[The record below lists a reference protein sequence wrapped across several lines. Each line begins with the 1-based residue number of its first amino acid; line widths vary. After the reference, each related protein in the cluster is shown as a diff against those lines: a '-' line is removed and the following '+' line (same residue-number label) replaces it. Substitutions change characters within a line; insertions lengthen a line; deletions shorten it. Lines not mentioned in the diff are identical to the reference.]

1 MQIVDYV
8 IKHKSFMW
16 LLVAFTTIA
25 GIFSY
30 LELGRLE
37 YPNYKIKVATITT
50 LYPGATA
57 KQVETEVT
65 EKVEEEVQ
73 KMAQVDY
80 ITSLSQNGMS
90 LVYVY
95 IKSKYTGEEIPQ
107 IWDELRRKANDVK
120 SSLPPGVSD
129 IIVGDDFGDV
139 FGIYFALSGKGY
151 TIDDIKNYADTLKK
165 ELLRV
170 PQVAKID
177 YWGVPT
183 KAIYVEFNRTK
194 LSNLNIS
201 QKALFGTLA
210 SSNTITSAGAIKIDD
225 EYVRIRVTGEIDSVE
240 SIKNLYVSDSNGNLF
255 KIGDIAE
262 VKRGH
267 AEPDT
272 QIMYYNGE
280 RAIGFGISAVENG
293 NVVKMGNDVKD
304 KLEALKYS
312 MPVGM
317 QLNYINFQAKDVQ
330 ESIDNFNINFVESV
344 LIVIGVLLIFMGWRS
359 GVVIGLILIL
369 IILGTF
375 VIMYLWGIELQLIS
389 LGALIIALGMLVDN
403 AIVVVDGYLVKTS
416 RGKDPESALKEIADE
431 NQWALLGATLVAIC
445 AFMAIGLNEG
455 DMGEF
460 CKSLFY
466 VIAISLLLSWVM
478 ALTFTPLFCLA
489 MIPPEKPSDGSG
501 DVYDGKFY
509 KLFEKSLKYCLD
521 NRFVVSFLLIL
532 ALVVAVVKFEDVP
545 TSFMPNSTRK
555 QFIVDYWRSQG
566 SHIDETKKDV
576 LEISDYIRKIP
587 GVTNACSC
595 IGAGTLRFML
605 TYNGAGP
612 SGGYGQIIV
621 DVDDYLKIDGIIKNV
636 ADHIRNNYPSSD
648 SQVMKFGIGSA
659 NPFKIE
665 VRFRG
670 PDSKV
675 LRELAEKAKTILRN
689 TENALYVRD
698 DWRYPVKSV
707 QLKFSEIKGRRVGVT
722 RSDFAQAV
730 NWNLSGEVA
739 GVLRENNEQIPII
752 SRPVESERKS
762 ITELN
767 NVLVWSSSTGKS
779 YPISQVSDGVET
791 VFEDYQIYKRDR
803 MPTITVQCT
812 PAQGTADEFR
822 NMVYDQFE
830 AIELPE
836 FYSMNW
842 GGEFEASGEATE
854 KLKVMFPISVVIMF
868 LIIAA
873 LFTTLKDVW
882 AAFAVLPF
890 SFIGVTVGLLL
901 VDKSFGFM
909 AILGFLG
916 LAGMLLKNAIVL
928 IDQANLEIANG
939 KSRYQAIIM
948 SAVSRMRPVAMG
960 AGTTIL
966 GVAPLITDAFFDS
979 MAATIVFGL
988 LGGTILTLY
997 VVPLAY
1003 AILFNAKD
1011 ESEKPAEQKA

>member
-1 MQIVDYV
+1 
-8 IKHKSFMW
+8 MW
-16 LLVAFTTIA
+16 LLVAVTAIA
-25 GIFSY
+25 GVFCY

-37 YPNYKIKVATITT
+37 YPNFKIKTATITT

-65 EKVEEEVQ
+65 EKIEEELQ
-73 KMAQVDY
+73 KMSQIDY
-80 ITSLSQNGMS
+80 IKSLSQNGMS

-95 IKSKYTGEEIPQ
+95 IKTKYTADEIPQ

-120 SSLPPGVSD
+120 ASLPSGVTNM
-129 IIVGDDFGDV
+129 IIGDDFGDV
-139 FGIYFALSGKGY
+139 YGIYFALSGKGY
-151 TIDDIKNYADTLKK
+151 TIDEIKNYADTLKK

-170 PQVAKID
+170 PQVAKIA

-183 KAIYVEFNRTK
+183 KSIFVEFNRTK

-201 QKALFGTLA
+201 QKALFGILS
-210 SSNTITSAGAIKIDD
+210 SSNTITNAGAIRIDD
-225 EYVRIRVTGEIDSVE
+225 EYSRIRVTGQINNVE
-240 SIKNLYVSDSNGNLF
+240 SIKNLYVSDNKGNLF
-255 KIGDIAE
+255 RIGDIAT

-267 AEPDT
+267 VEPQN

-280 RAIGFGISAVENG
+280 LAIGFGISAVDKG
-293 NVVKMGNDVKD
+293 NVVKMGKDVKA

-317 QLNYINFQAKDVQ
+317 QINFINFQANDVQ
-330 ESIDNFNINFVESV
+330 ESINSFNINFVESV
-344 LIVIGVLLIFMGWRS
+344 LIVIGVLLVFMGWRS
-359 GVVIGLILIL
+359 GFVIGFVLIL

-375 VIMYLWGIELQLIS
+375 VIMYFLGIELQLIS

-431 NQWALLGATLVAIC
+431 NQWALLGATFVAIC

-455 DMGEF
+455 NIGEF
-460 CKSLFY
+460 CKSLFV
-466 VIAISLLLSWVM
+466 VIAVSLLLSWVM
-478 ALTFTPLFCLA
+478 ALTFTPLFCLS
-489 MIPPEKPSDGSG
+489 MIPPQKLSEGSG

-509 KLFEKSLKYCLD
+509 KLFEKTLKICLD
-521 NRFVVSFLLIL
+521 NRYIVTFLLIL
-532 ALVVAVVKFEDVP
+532 ALAVSLVKFGDVP

-566 SHIDETKKDV
+566 SHIDETKKDI
-576 LEISDYIRKIP
+576 LEISKFVRTIP
-587 GVTNACSC
+587 GVTNTCSC

-605 TYNGAGP
+605 TYNAANP
-612 SGGYGQIIV
+612 SNGYGQIII
-621 DVDDYLKIDGIIKNV
+621 DVDDYKKIDDIIQKV
-636 ADHIRNNYPSSD
+636 DEHIRNNYPSSD
-648 SQVMKFGIGSA
+648 AQVMKFGIGAS

-707 QLKFSEIKGRRVGVT
+707 QLKFSEVKGRRVGVT
-722 RSDFAQAV
+722 RSDFAQAI
-730 NWNLSGEVA
+730 NWNFSGETA
-739 GVLRENNEQIPII
+739 GVLRENNELIPII
-752 SRPVESERKS
+752 SRPIEEERKS

-767 NVLVWSSSTGKS
+767 NVLVWSGTTGKS
-779 YPISQVSDGVET
+779 YPLSQVSDGVET

-812 PAQGTADEFR
+812 PAKGTAAEFR
-822 NMVYDQFE
+822 NMVYDELE
-830 AIELPE
+830 ALDIPE

-842 GGEFEASGEATE
+842 GGEFESSSEATA
-854 KLKVMFPISVVIMF
+854 KLKTMFPISIVIMF
-868 LIIAA
+868 IIIAA

-890 SFIGVTVGLLL
+890 SIIGVTFGLLA

-928 IDQANLEIANG
+928 IDQANLEMANG
-939 KSRYQAIIM
+939 ASRYKAIIM

-966 GVAPLITDAFFDS
+966 GVAPLISDAFFDA

-988 LGGTILTLY
+988 LGGTVLTLY

-1003 AILFNAKD
+1003 AILFNARD
-1011 ESEKPAEQKA
+1011 DSEKTE

>member
-1 MQIVDYV
+1 
-8 IKHKSFMW
+8 MW
-16 LLVAFTTIA
+16 LLVAVTAIA

-30 LELGRLE
+30 FELGRLE
-37 YPNYKIKVATITT
+37 YPNFKIKTATITT

-80 ITSLSQNGMS
+80 IKSLSQNGMS

-95 IKSKYTGEEIPQ
+95 IKAKYTGEEIPQ
-107 IWDELRRKANDVK
+107 IWDELRRKANDVRP
-120 SSLPPGVSD
+120 SLPSGVTNMV
-129 IIVGDDFGDV
+129 VGDDFGDV
-139 FGIYFALSGKGY
+139 YGIYFALSGKGY
-151 TIDDIKNYADTLKK
+151 TIDELKSYADSLKK

-170 PQVAKID
+170 PQVAKIA

-201 QKALFGTLA
+201 QKALFGTLS
-210 SSNTITSAGAIKIDD
+210 SSNTITSAGAVKIDD
-225 EYVRIRVTGEIDSVE
+225 EYSRIRVTGAIDNVE
-240 SIKNLYVSDSNGNLF
+240 SIKNLYVSDNRGNLF

-267 AEPDT
+267 VEPES

-280 RAIGFGISAVENG
+280 PAIGFGISAVENG
-293 NVVKMGNDVKD
+293 NVVKMGNDVKA
-304 KLEALKYS
+304 KLAVLNDS

-317 QLNYINFQAKDVQ
+317 QINYINFQANDVQ
-330 ESIDNFNINFVESV
+330 ESINSFNVNFVESV

-375 VIMYLWGIELQLIS
+375 IVMYFFGIELQLIS

-416 RGKDPESALKEIADE
+416 RGRDPETALKEIADE

-455 DMGEF
+455 NIGEF

-489 MIPPEKPSDGSG
+489 MIPPQKPTEGSG

-509 KLFEKSLKYCLD
+509 KAFEKSLKFCLD
-521 NRFVVSFLLIL
+521 NRYTVVFLFIL
-532 ALVVAVVKFEDVP
+532 ALVVSCVKFGDVP
-545 TSFMPNSTRK
+545 SSFMPNSTRK
-555 QFIVDYWRSQG
+555 QFVVDYWRSQG

-576 LEISDYIRKIP
+576 LEISKFIRTIP

-621 DVDDYLKIDGIIKNV
+621 DVEDYKLMDDITAKVYEYIK
-636 ADHIRNNYPSSD
+636 NNYPSSD
-648 SQVMKFGIGSA
+648 SQVMKFGIGAS

-675 LRELAEKAKTILRN
+675 LRELAEKAKAIFRK

-707 QLKFSEIKGRRVGVT
+707 QLKFSEVKGRRIGVT
-722 RSDFAQAV
+722 RSDFASAV
-730 NWNLSGEVA
+730 NWNFSGETA
-739 GVLRENNEQIPII
+739 GVLRENNELIPII
-752 SRPVESERKS
+752 SRPIEAERKS

-779 YPISQVSDGVET
+779 YPVSQVSDGIET

-812 PAQGTADEFR
+812 PAKGTAAEFR
-822 NMVYDQFE
+822 NMVYDELE
-830 AIELPE
+830 ALEIPE

-842 GGEFEASGEATE
+842 GGEFESSGEATA
-854 KLKVMFPISVVIMF
+854 KLKTMFPISIVIMF
-868 LIIAA
+868 IIIAA

-890 SFIGVTVGLLL
+890 SIIGVTFGLLA

-928 IDQANLEIANG
+928 IDQANLEMANG
-939 KSRYQAIIM
+939 ASRYKAIIM

-966 GVAPLITDAFFDS
+966 GVAPLISDAFFDA

-988 LGGTILTLY
+988 LGGTVLTLY

-1003 AILFNAKD
+1003 AILFNARD
-1011 ESEKPAEQKA
+1011 DSEKTEK

>member
-1 MQIVDYV
+1 MLIIDYV

-16 LLVAFTTIA
+16 LLVAVTAIA

-30 LELGRLE
+30 FELGRLE
-37 YPNYKIKVATITT
+37 YPNFKIKTATITT

-80 ITSLSQNGMS
+80 IKSLSQNGMS

-95 IKSKYTGEEIPQ
+95 IKAKYTGEEIPQ
-107 IWDELRRKANDVK
+107 IWDELRRKANDVRP
-120 SSLPPGVSD
+120 SLPSGVTNMV
-129 IIVGDDFGDV
+129 VGDDFGDV
-139 FGIYFALSGKGY
+139 YGIYFALSGKGY
-151 TIDDIKNYADTLKK
+151 TIDELKSYADSLKK

-170 PQVAKID
+170 PQVAKIA

-194 LSNLNIS
+194 LSNLSIS
-201 QKALFGTLA
+201 QKALFGTLS
-210 SSNTITSAGAIKIDD
+210 SSNTITSAGAVKIDD
-225 EYVRIRVTGEIDSVE
+225 EYSRIRVTGAIDNVE
-240 SIKNLYVSDSNGNLF
+240 SIKNLYVSDNRGNLF

-267 AEPDT
+267 VEPES

-280 RAIGFGISAVENG
+280 PAIGFGISAVENG
-293 NVVKMGNDVKD
+293 NVVKMGNDVKA
-304 KLEALKYS
+304 KLAALNDS

-317 QLNYINFQAKDVQ
+317 QINYINFQANDVQ
-330 ESIDNFNINFVESV
+330 ESINSFNVNFVESV

-375 VIMYLWGIELQLIS
+375 IVMYFFGIELQLIS

-416 RGKDPESALKEIADE
+416 RGRDPETALKEIADE

-455 DMGEF
+455 NIGEF

-489 MIPPEKPSDGSG
+489 MIPPQKPTEGSG

-509 KLFEKSLKYCLD
+509 KAFEKSLKFCLD
-521 NRFVVSFLLIL
+521 NRYTVVFLFIL
-532 ALVVAVVKFEDVP
+532 ALVVSCVKFGDVP
-545 TSFMPNSTRK
+545 SSFMPNSTRK
-555 QFIVDYWRSQG
+555 QFVVDYWRSQG

-576 LEISDYIRKIP
+576 LEISKFIRTIP

-621 DVDDYLKIDGIIKNV
+621 DVEDYKLMDDITAKVYEYIK
-636 ADHIRNNYPSSD
+636 NNYPSSD
-648 SQVMKFGIGSA
+648 SQVMKFGIGAS

-675 LRELAEKAKTILRN
+675 LRELAEKAKAIFRK

-707 QLKFSEIKGRRVGVT
+707 QLKFSEVKGRRIGVT
-722 RSDFAQAV
+722 RSDFASAV
-730 NWNLSGEVA
+730 NWNFSGETA
-739 GVLRENNEQIPII
+739 GVLRENNELIPII
-752 SRPVESERKS
+752 SRPIEAERKS

-779 YPISQVSDGVET
+779 YPVSQVSDGIET

-812 PAQGTADEFR
+812 PAKGTAAEFR
-822 NMVYDQFE
+822 NMVYDELE
-830 AIELPE
+830 ALEIPE
-836 FYSMNW
+836 FYSMDW
-842 GGEFEASGEATE
+842 GGEFESSGEATA
-854 KLKVMFPISVVIMF
+854 KLKTMFPISVVIMF
-868 LIIAA
+868 IIIAA

-890 SFIGVTVGLLL
+890 SIIGVTFGLLA

-928 IDQANLEIANG
+928 IDQANLEMANG
-939 KSRYQAIIM
+939 ASRYKAIIM

-966 GVAPLITDAFFDS
+966 GVAPLISDAFFDA

-988 LGGTILTLY
+988 LGGTVLTLY

-1003 AILFNAKD
+1003 AILFNAREDSVKI
-1011 ESEKPAEQKA
+1011 EK

>member
-1 MQIVDYV
+1 MLIIDYV

-16 LLVAFTTIA
+16 LLVAVTAIA

-30 LELGRLE
+30 FELGRLE
-37 YPNYKIKVATITT
+37 YPNFKIKTATITT

-80 ITSLSQNGMS
+80 IKSLSQNGMS

-95 IKSKYTGEEIPQ
+95 IKAKYTGEEIPQ
-107 IWDELRRKANDVK
+107 IWDELRRKANDVRP
-120 SSLPPGVSD
+120 SLPSGVTNMV
-129 IIVGDDFGDV
+129 VGDDFGDV
-139 FGIYFALSGKGY
+139 YGIYFALSGKGY
-151 TIDDIKNYADTLKK
+151 TIDELKSYADSLKK

-170 PQVAKID
+170 PQVAKIA

-201 QKALFGTLA
+201 QKALFGTLS
-210 SSNTITSAGAIKIDD
+210 SSNTITSAGAVKIDD
-225 EYVRIRVTGEIDSVE
+225 EYSRIRVTGAIDNVE
-240 SIKNLYVSDSNGNLF
+240 SIKNLYVSDNRGNLF

-267 AEPDT
+267 VEPES

-280 RAIGFGISAVENG
+280 PAIGFGISAVENG
-293 NVVKMGNDVKD
+293 NVVKMGNDVKA
-304 KLEALKYS
+304 KLAALNDS

-317 QLNYINFQAKDVQ
+317 QINYINFQANDVQ
-330 ESIDNFNINFVESV
+330 ESINSFNVNFVESV

-375 VIMYLWGIELQLIS
+375 IVMYFFGIELQLIS

-416 RGKDPESALKEIADE
+416 RGRDPETALKEIADE
-431 NQWALLGATLVAIC
+431 NQWALLGATLVAIG

-455 DMGEF
+455 NIGEF

-489 MIPPEKPSDGSG
+489 MIPPQKPTEGSG

-509 KLFEKSLKYCLD
+509 KAFEKSLKFCLD
-521 NRFVVSFLLIL
+521 NRYTVVFLFIL
-532 ALVVAVVKFEDVP
+532 ALVVSCVKFGDVP
-545 TSFMPNSTRK
+545 SSFMPNSTRK
-555 QFIVDYWRSQG
+555 QFVVDYWRSQG

-576 LEISDYIRKIP
+576 LEISKFIRTIP

-621 DVDDYLKIDGIIKNV
+621 DVEDYKLMDDITAKVYEYIK
-636 ADHIRNNYPSSD
+636 NNYPSSD
-648 SQVMKFGIGSA
+648 SQVMKFGIGAS

-675 LRELAEKAKTILRN
+675 LRELAEKAKTIFRK

-707 QLKFSEIKGRRVGVT
+707 QLKFSEVKGRRIGVT
-722 RSDFAQAV
+722 RSDFASAV
-730 NWNLSGEVA
+730 NWNFSGETA
-739 GVLRENNEQIPII
+739 GVLRENNELIPII
-752 SRPVESERKS
+752 SRPIEAERKS

-779 YPISQVSDGVET
+779 YPVSQVSDGIET

-812 PAQGTADEFR
+812 PAKGTAAEFR
-822 NMVYDQFE
+822 NAVLEELE
-830 AIELPE
+830 ALEIPE
-836 FYSMNW
+836 FYSMDW
-842 GGEFEASGEATE
+842 GGEFESSGEATA
-854 KLKVMFPISVVIMF
+854 KLKTMFPISVVIMF
-868 LIIAA
+868 IIIAA

-890 SFIGVTVGLLL
+890 SIIGVTFGLLA

-928 IDQANLEIANG
+928 IDQANLEMANG
-939 KSRYQAIIM
+939 ASRYKAIIM

-966 GVAPLITDAFFDS
+966 GVAPLISDAFFDA

-1003 AILFNAKD
+1003 AILFNAREDSVKI
-1011 ESEKPAEQKA
+1011 EK

>member
-1 MQIVDYV
+1 MQIIDYV

-16 LLVAFTTIA
+16 LLVAVTAIA
-25 GIFSY
+25 GAFSY
-30 LELGRLE
+30 FELGRLE
-37 YPNYKIKVATITT
+37 YPNFKIKTATITT

-65 EKVEEEVQ
+65 SKVEEEVQ
-73 KMAQVDY
+73 KMSQVDY
-80 ITSLSQNGMS
+80 VKSLSQNGMS

-95 IKSKYTGEEIPQ
+95 IKAKYTGEEIPQ

-120 SSLPPGVSD
+120 PSLPSGVTN

-139 FGIYFALSGKGY
+139 YGIYFALSGKGY
-151 TIDDIKNYADTLKK
+151 TIDELKDYADTLKK

-170 PQVAKID
+170 PQVAKIA

-201 QKALFGTLA
+201 QKALFGTLS
-210 SSNTITSAGAIKIDD
+210 SSNTITSAGAVKIDD
-225 EYVRIRVTGEIDSVE
+225 EYSRIRVTGAIDSVE
-240 SIKNLYVSDSNGNLF
+240 SIKNLYVSDNRGNLF
-255 KIGDIAE
+255 RIGDIAE

-267 AEPDT
+267 VEPES

-280 RAIGFGISAVENG
+280 PAIGFGISAVENG
-293 NVVKMGNDVKD
+293 NVVKMGNDVKA
-304 KLEALKYS
+304 KLAVLNDS

-317 QLNYINFQAKDVQ
+317 QINYINFQADDVQ
-330 ESIDNFNINFVESV
+330 ESINSFNVNFVESV
-344 LIVIGVLLIFMGWRS
+344 LIVIGVLLVFMGWRS
-359 GVVIGLILIL
+359 GVVIGLVLIL

-375 VIMYLWGIELQLIS
+375 VVMYFFGIELQLIS

-416 RGKDPESALKEIADE
+416 RGKDPETALKEIASE

-445 AFMAIGLNEG
+445 AFSAIGLNEG
-455 DMGEF
+455 NIGEF

-489 MIPPEKPSDGSG
+489 MIPPQKPTEGSG

-509 KLFEKSLKYCLD
+509 KAFEKSVKLCLD
-521 NRFVVSFLLIL
+521 NRYTCAFLLIL
-532 ALVVAVVKFEDVP
+532 ALIVSCVKFGDVP
-545 TSFMPNSTRK
+545 SSFMPNSTRK
-555 QFIVDYWRSQG
+555 QFIVDYWRTQG

-576 LEISDYIRKIP
+576 LEISKFIRTIP

-621 DVDDYLKIDGIIKNV
+621 DVDDYSKMDAITKTVYDYIK
-636 ADHIRNNYPSSD
+636 NNYPSSD
-648 SQVMKFGIGSA
+648 SQVMQFGIGAS

-675 LRELAEKAKTILRN
+675 LRELAEKAKAIFRK

-707 QLKFSEIKGRRVGVT
+707 QLKFSEVKGRRVGVT

-730 NWNLSGEVA
+730 NWNFSGETA
-739 GVLRENNEQIPII
+739 GVLRENNELIPII
-752 SRPVESERKS
+752 SRPIEAERKS
-762 ITELN
+762 INELN
-767 NVLVWSSSTGKS
+767 NVLVWSSTTGKS
-779 YPISQVSDGVET
+779 YPVSQVSDGIET

-812 PAQGTADEFR
+812 PAKGTAAEFR
-822 NMVYDQFE
+822 NMVYDELE
-830 AIELPE
+830 ALELPE

-842 GGEFEASGEATE
+842 GGEFESSGEATK
-854 KLKVMFPISVVIMF
+854 KLKTMFPISIIFMF
-868 LIIAA
+868 IIIAA
-873 LFTTLKDVW
+873 LFSTLKDVW

-890 SFIGVTVGLLL
+890 SIIGVTFGLLA
-901 VDKSFGFM
+901 VNKSFGFM

-928 IDQANLEIANG
+928 IDQANLEMANG
-939 KSRYQAIIM
+939 KSRYQAIIS

-966 GVAPLITDAFFDS
+966 GVAPLIADAFFDA

-1003 AILFNAKD
+1003 AILFNVK
-1011 ESEKPAEQKA
+1011 EE

>member
-1 MQIVDYV
+1 MLIIDYV

-16 LLVAFTTIA
+16 LLVAVTAIA

-30 LELGRLE
+30 FELGRLE
-37 YPNYKIKVATITT
+37 YPNFKIKTATITT

-80 ITSLSQNGMS
+80 IKSLSQNGMS

-95 IKSKYTGEEIPQ
+95 IKAKYTGEEIPQ
-107 IWDELRRKANDVK
+107 IWDELRRKANDVRP
-120 SSLPPGVSD
+120 SLPSGVTNMV
-129 IIVGDDFGDV
+129 VGDDFGDV
-139 FGIYFALSGKGY
+139 YGIYFALSGKGY
-151 TIDDIKNYADTLKK
+151 TIDELKSYADSLKK

-170 PQVAKID
+170 PQVAKIA

-201 QKALFGTLA
+201 QKALFGTLS
-210 SSNTITSAGAIKIDD
+210 SSNTITSAGAVKIDD
-225 EYVRIRVTGEIDSVE
+225 EYSRIRVTGAIDNVE
-240 SIKNLYVSDSNGNLF
+240 SIKNLYVTDNRGNLF

-267 AEPDT
+267 VEPES

-280 RAIGFGISAVENG
+280 PAIGFGISAVENG
-293 NVVKMGNDVKD
+293 NVVKMGNDVKA
-304 KLEALKYS
+304 KLAALNDS

-317 QLNYINFQAKDVQ
+317 QINYINFQANDVQ
-330 ESIDNFNINFVESV
+330 ESINSFNVNFVESV

-375 VIMYLWGIELQLIS
+375 IVMYFFGIELQLIS

-416 RGKDPESALKEIADE
+416 RGRDPETALKEIADE

-455 DMGEF
+455 NIGEF

-489 MIPPEKPSDGSG
+489 MIPPQKPTEGSG

-509 KLFEKSLKYCLD
+509 KAFEKSLKFCLD
-521 NRFVVSFLLIL
+521 NRYTVVFLFIL
-532 ALVVAVVKFEDVP
+532 ALVVSCVKFGDVP
-545 TSFMPNSTRK
+545 SSFMPNSTRK
-555 QFIVDYWRSQG
+555 QFVVDYWRSQG

-576 LEISDYIRKIP
+576 LEISKYIRSIP

-621 DVDDYLKIDGIIKNV
+621 DVEDYKLMDDITAKVYEYIK
-636 ADHIRNNYPSSD
+636 NNYPSSD
-648 SQVMKFGIGSA
+648 SQVMKFGIGAS

-675 LRELAEKAKTILRN
+675 LRELAEKAKAIFRK

-707 QLKFSEIKGRRVGVT
+707 QLKFSEVKGRRIGVT
-722 RSDFAQAV
+722 RSDFASAV
-730 NWNLSGEVA
+730 NWNFSGETA
-739 GVLRENNEQIPII
+739 GVLRENNELIPII
-752 SRPVESERKS
+752 SRPIEAERKS

-779 YPISQVSDGVET
+779 YPVSQVSDGIET

-812 PAQGTADEFR
+812 PAKGTAAEFR
-822 NMVYDQFE
+822 NMVYDELE
-830 AIELPE
+830 ALEIPE

-842 GGEFEASGEATE
+842 GGEFESSGEATA
-854 KLKVMFPISVVIMF
+854 KLKTMFPISIVIMF
-868 LIIAA
+868 IIIAA

-890 SFIGVTVGLLL
+890 SIIGVTFGLLA

-928 IDQANLEIANG
+928 IDQANLEMANG
-939 KSRYQAIIM
+939 ASRYKAIIM

-966 GVAPLITDAFFDS
+966 GVAPLISDAFFDA

-988 LGGTILTLY
+988 LGGTVLTLY

-1003 AILFNAKD
+1003 AILFNARD
-1011 ESEKPAEQKA
+1011 DSEKTEK